1 MGQIESLTL
10 PFKKLRIFLNENCPF
25 CASLVVYLLTRS
37 RSITRGGLIEG
48 YLSRTK
54 SFPAGP
60 IKSGLYLISL
70 ELPRHNLGAPPS
82 RDNFNFILADLLR
95 NRYLLDT
102 SLTYLAL
109 QKKYGC
115 FYFCQVQGNALFISP
130 QFLYSVFAKLEN
142 NEIQ

>member
-70 ELPRHNLGAPPS
+70 ELPRHNLGAPHGI
-82 RDNFNFILADLLR
+82 ILTL
-95 NRYLLDT
+95 YWQIFYGIGTLDT